1 MNRKQLNLLKNTLE
15 EAERADTGAGHWLP
29 EQFKKD
35 LRKSIN
41 LVNRALRDL
50 PKPIKGTISPPK
62 LGSDEDPYD
71 D

>member
-1 MNRKQLNLLKNTLE
+1 MNRKQLKLLKNTLE
-15 EAERADTGAGHWLP
+15 ETERAFTGVGHWLP
-29 EQFKKD
+29 ERYSKD

-50 PKPIKGTISPPK
+50 PKPTKVTISPPK